1 MTHLLYYTELA
12 VDALRAGIAEHL
24 DWYYT
29 GEGPAPLPRGVNRAI
44 RDTHLDAVDIAS
56 ELQFSEGDPIQR
68 DPENAVAVYSALAAL
83 KPQEA
88 SQERLWT
95 HLCHVECADYVRA
108 RWMRRRPAAA
118 KEAVRNVENH
128 FFARGNRALV
138 RDNAISRLWWL
149 GKIAH
154 DVSPG
159 AEMEFLEILMHRQD
173 IRSALIE
180 RASLSMNRDVLRGI
194 YARMREHWRAEKQD
208 ALIFE
213 REAFR
218 DWMIRLNRIGGVVL
232 LDALPESELTRIVT
246 KEAKDA
252 IEAAQVRVA

>member
-29 GEGPAPLPRGVNRAI
+29 GEGPAPMPNGVDRAI
-44 RDTHLDAVDIAS
+44 RDTHLDAVDIAC
-56 ELQFSEGDPIQR
+56 ELQFGEGDLVQH
-68 DPENAVAVYSALAAL
+68 DPENAVAVYSALSAL

-88 SQERLWT
+88 AQERLWT
-95 HLCHVECADYVRA
+95 HLCHVECAEYVRA
-108 RWMRRRPAAA
+108 RWMQRRPKAI

-128 FFARGNRALV
+128 FFARGNRALI

-154 DVSPG
+154 EVSPD
-159 AEMEFLEILMHRQD
+159 AELEFLQILMHRQD

-180 RASLSMNRDVLRGI
+180 RASLSMNRDVLRGV
-194 YARMREHWRAEKQD
+194 YAQMREHWLAEQEN
-208 ALIFE
+208 APIFE
-213 REAFR
+213 RETFR
-218 DWMIRLNRIGGVVL
+218 DWMIRLNRRGGVVL
-232 LDALPESELTRIVT
+232 LDALPGGELERIIKDEA
-246 KEAKDA
+246 KEAIA
-252 IEAAQVRVA
+252 TAQVS